1 MKKNH
6 FHLKNYV
13 VATSVFIL
21 SVVAGILIFFGC
33 VQNSVRTNSQ
43 QTLETNVERQSEH
56 LHTILDIHYQYL
68 DEIASVMENRKSLFL
83 KKIKNGWYPF
93 MRRQAWKE
101 LH

>member
-68 DEIASVMENRKSLFL
+68 DEIASVMGKAEELISEENKERLVSIYEKTSL
-83 KKIKNGWYPF
+83 
-93 MRRQAWKE
+93 E
-101 LH
+101 

>member
-43 QTLETNVERQSEH
+43 QTLETNVESQCDHEYTFFDFH
-56 LHTILDIHYQYL
+56 FQFL
-68 DEIASVMENRKSLFL
+68 DEFATVMGNSYLLISVEN
-83 KKIKNGWYPF
+83 
-93 MRRQAWKE
+93 
-101 LH
+101 